1 MQRQQKMADKPQW
14 CQARHI
20 PRRLSPLGLFLLAAN
35 IQNGGRVTGRMTI
48 SCGEGIS
55 GEAGRGLPEKRRTS
69 QRKAM
74 RILGAVAKGSQGQ
87 EAGRQTSHCKAT
99 VILGTAAKGRD

>member
-20 PRRLSPLGLFLLAAN
+20 PRRLSPLGLILLAAN
-35 IQNGGRVTGRMTI
+35 IQKGGRGKGRMGI

-55 GEAGRGLPEKRRTS
+55 GEAGMELPEKRQTS
-69 QRKAM
+69 HRKATV
-74 RILGAVAKGSQGQ
+74 ILGAAAKGSQGQ